1 MVKPNAQGGDIYQE
15 VESLRTSV
23 VAQMVKR
30 LPIMQETRVRSLG
43 WEDALEKEMATH
55 SSTPAWKIPNGLR
68 SLLVHRIFQ
77 ARVLEW
83 VAISFSR
90 ASSQLRDRTQVSCI
104 AGGFFTA

>member
-55 SSTPAWKIPNGLR
+55 SSTLAWKNPM
-68 SLLVHRIFQ
+68 
-77 ARVLEW
+77 
-83 VAISFSR
+83 
-90 ASSQLRDRTQVSCI
+90 D
-104 AGGFFTA
+104 